1 MTRVSSYAVVVVMLS
16 AGVVA
21 CDYKHSST
29 STSPSSIANGA
40 AAGVGS
46 LLGVWS
52 SGSGGTGG
60 SLPVPDPKSCS
71 NFQWS
76 ITQQTGNAVS
86 GTFSA
91 VCMNAISLSGTA
103 NGQLVGT
110 SVPMVVNG
118 TATLPGL
125 GNCTFTINGTG
136 YVEDSGN
143 SLRIPYNATTCIG
156 PFSGE
161 ETLRRPQPA
170 APSPTP
176 TPNPPAPPPPPPPPP
191 PASPDQID
199 LNTVQIMLGPNVAT
213 WPQTSTVTSTVAV
226 DHQLCIYHTKL
237 GQWPSTIFFDDP
249 NTLVEGNQ
257 WIFANINGQWYAGAG
272 DWYRPG
278 QACKDVTPQTI
289 AHDAFYSDNMEP
301 LRSWVPQPGEVFGL
315 MASTPARAWPAMR
328 TVDERSNVVLVRWG
342 Q

>member
-1 MTRVSSYAVVVVMLS
+1 MTRVSPHAAVVFTLS
-16 AGVVA
+16 VGLAA
-21 CDYKHSST
+21 CDVQHSSNA
-29 STSPSSIANGA
+29 TSPSSVANGA
-40 AAGVGS
+40 SGTVGS
-46 LLGVWS
+46 LLGVWTSGAPAGS
-52 SGSGGTGG
+52 SV
-60 SLPVPDPKSCS
+60 PVPDPKSCN
-71 NFQWS
+71 NFQWA
-76 ITQQTGNAVS
+76 ITQQTANAVT

-91 VCMNAISLSGTA
+91 VCMNSISLSGTA

-136 YVEDSGN
+136 YIEDSGN
-143 SLRIPYNATTCIG
+143 SLRIPYSATSCIG

-170 APSPTP
+170 APAPTP
-176 TPNPPAPPPPPPPPP
+176 TPAPPAAPAPPPPPPPPS
-191 PASPDQID
+191 SPDQID
-199 LNTVQIMLGPNVAT
+199 LNQVQIMLGPNVAT
-213 WPQTSTVTSTVAV
+213 WPQTSTVTSTTAV

-249 NTLVEGNQ
+249 STLVEGNQ
-257 WIFANINGQWYAGAG
+257 WIFANINGQWYGGAG

-278 QACKDVTPQTI
+278 QACKDVTPQSI

-315 MASTPARAWPAMR
+315 MSSTPARAWPAMR
-328 TVDERSNVVLVRWG
+328 TLDERTNVVLVHWG